1 MDLQLNLCEH
11 NNLLFTFTIQLHSLV
26 METKDLYIA
35 NSMVSSH
42 FIQPLCSLM
51 ATTYLPHKH
60 PLSLPAVVLHLLVIL
75 LPL

>member
-1 MDLQLNLCEH
+1 
-11 NNLLFTFTIQLHSLV
+11 

-42 FIQPLCSLM
+42 SIQPLCSLM